1 MGTNPRY
8 NNNGRRYPQF
18 NGLIMSRIEEKFL
31 ETFGEE
37 PDLVAAAPGRVNLI
51 GEHID
56 YSDGFVLP
64 FAIKDRTLVA
74 ARKRNDSTV
83 RIASAQRRNKVVTVD
98 INQVKPG
105 LKGEWERYALGV
117 LWSLGVKSGV
127 DLMIDGHVPLGA
139 GLSSSAALECSVATA
154 MNHLFDLGFNLEEL
168 ARLTQKAE
176 NQYVGVPCG
185 IMDQSVSLMATQGS
199 ALLLDCRDLSTK
211 NIPFDVASSGLEL
224 LIIDTQAHHA
234 LTDGGYAERRASCE
248 SAVAK
253 LGISSLRELTL
264 EKLQESGALLIE
276 TEFIRVRH
284 AVTEMKRVLD
294 CVDALSASDFEKVGK
309 LINQSHASLRDDYT
323 VSCPELDTAVEASL
337 LAGAL
342 GSRMVGGGFGGSAIA
357 LIQASK
363 TTQTV
368 STVEKAFADRKFKA
382 PRFFTSL
389 PSQGAELLSRR

>member
-1 MGTNPRY
+1 
-8 NNNGRRYPQF
+8 
-18 NGLIMSRIEEKFL
+18 MSQIEKKFL
-31 ETFGEE
+31 ETFGAE

-74 ARKRNDSTV
+74 ARKRGDSTV
-83 RIASAQRRNKVVTVD
+83 RIASAQRRNKIVTVD
-98 INQVKPG
+98 ISTVKPG

-117 LWSLGVKSGV
+117 LWALGVKEGV
-127 DLMIDGHVPLGA
+127 DLLIDGHVPLGA

-199 ALLLDCRDLSTK
+199 ALLLDCRDLTTK

-248 SAVAK
+248 SVVAK
-253 LGISSLRELTL
+253 LGITSLRELSMEQL
-264 EKLQESGALLIE
+264 ENSRGLLTE
-276 TEFIRVRH
+276 TEFVRARH
-284 AVTEMKRVLD
+284 AVTEMKRVLE
-294 CVDALSASDFEKVGK
+294 CVEALSNSDFERVGQ
-309 LINQSHASLRDDYT
+309 LINQSHISLRDDYT
-323 VSCPELDTAVEASL
+323 VSCPELDTAVEAAL
-337 LAGAL
+337 AAGAL

-363 TTQTV
+363 TTETIK
-368 STVEKAFADRKFKA
+368 TVEKAFSSKGFKA

>member
-1 MGTNPRY
+1 
-8 NNNGRRYPQF
+8 
-18 NGLIMSRIEEKFL
+18 MSQIEKKFL
-31 ETFGEE
+31 ETFGAE

-74 ARKRNDSTV
+74 ARKRGDSTV
-83 RIASAQRRNKVVTVD
+83 RIASAQRRNKIVTVD
-98 INQVKPG
+98 ISTVKPG

-117 LWSLGVKSGV
+117 LWALGVKEGV
-127 DLMIDGHVPLGA
+127 DLLIDGHVPLGA

-199 ALLLDCRDLSTK
+199 ALLLDCRDLTTK

-248 SAVAK
+248 SVVAK
-253 LGISSLRELTL
+253 LGISSLRELSMEQL
-264 EKLQESGALLIE
+264 ENSRGLLTE
-276 TEFIRVRH
+276 TEFVRARH
-284 AVTEMKRVLD
+284 AVTEMKRVLE
-294 CVDALSASDFEKVGK
+294 CVEALSNSDFAKVGQ

-323 VSCPELDTAVEASL
+323 VSCPELDTAVEAAL
-337 LAGAL
+337 AAGAL

-363 TTQTV
+363 TTETIKA
-368 STVEKAFADRKFKA
+368 VEKAFSSKGFKA

>member
-1 MGTNPRY
+1 
-8 NNNGRRYPQF
+8 
-18 NGLIMSRIEEKFL
+18 MSQIEKKFL
-31 ETFGEE
+31 ETFGVE

-83 RIASAQRRNKVVTVD
+83 RIASAQRRNKIVTVD
-98 INQVKPG
+98 ISKVKPG

-117 LWSLGVKSGV
+117 LWALGVNEGV
-127 DLMIDGHVPLGA
+127 DLLIDGHVPLGA

-248 SAVAK
+248 SVVAK
-253 LGISSLRELTL
+253 LGITSLRELSMEQL
-264 EKLQESGALLIE
+264 ENSRGLLSE
-276 TEFIRVRH
+276 TEFVRARH
-284 AVTEMKRVLD
+284 AITEMKRVLE
-294 CVDALSASDFEKVGK
+294 CVDALSKSEFEKVGE

-323 VSCPELDTAVEASL
+323 VSCPELDSAVEAAL
-337 LAGAL
+337 AAGAL

-363 TTQTV
+363 TTETIKA
-368 STVEKAFADRKFKA
+368 VEKAFASKGFKA

>member
-1 MGTNPRY
+1 
-8 NNNGRRYPQF
+8 
-18 NGLIMSRIEEKFL
+18 MSSIEEKFL

-56 YSDGFVLP
+56 YSEGFVLP
-64 FAIKDRTLVA
+64 FAIKDRTMVA
-74 ARKRNDSTV
+74 ARKRDDSTV
-83 RIASAQRRNKVVTVD
+83 RVASAQRRNKIVTVD
-98 INQVKPG
+98 IADVKPG

-117 LWSLGVKSGV
+117 LWSMGVTSGV

-154 MNHLFDLGFNLEEL
+154 MNHLFDMGFNLEEL

-185 IMDQSVSLMATQGS
+185 IMDQSVSLMATNGF
-199 ALLLDCRDLSTK
+199 ALLLDCRDLSTR
-211 NIPFDVASSGLEL
+211 NIPFDVASHGLEL

-248 SAVAK
+248 SVAAK
-253 LGISSLRELTL
+253 LHVKSMRELTITQL
-264 EKLQESGALLIE
+264 DSSRDLLSE
-276 TEFIRVRH
+276 TEYIRARH
-284 AVTEMKRVLD
+284 AITEMKRVLD
-294 CVDALSASDFEKVGK
+294 CVEALSSGDFVKVGQ
-309 LINQSHASLRDDYT
+309 LLNQSHLSLRDDYN
-323 VSCPELDTAVEASL
+323 VSCPELNAAVEASL
-337 LAGAL
+337 VAGAL

-357 LIQASK
+357 LIKASK
-363 TTQTV
+363 TS
-368 STVEKAFADRKFKA
+368 STISAVEKAFADRKFKA

-389 PSQGAELLSRR
+389 PSQGAELLSRG

>member
-1 MGTNPRY
+1 
-8 NNNGRRYPQF
+8 
-18 NGLIMSRIEEKFL
+18 MSQIEKKFL
-31 ETFGEE
+31 ETFGAE

-74 ARKRNDSTV
+74 ARKRHDSTV
-83 RIASAQRRNKVVTVD
+83 RIASAQRRNKIVTVD
-98 INQVKPG
+98 ISTVKPG

-117 LWSLGVKSGV
+117 LWALGVKEGV
-127 DLMIDGHVPLGA
+127 DLLIDGHVPLGA

-154 MNHLFDLGFNLEEL
+154 MNHLFDLGYNLEEL

-199 ALLLDCRDLSTK
+199 ALLLDCRDLTTK

-248 SAVAK
+248 SVVAK
-253 LGISSLRELTL
+253 LGITTLRELSMEQL
-264 EKLQESGALLIE
+264 ENSRGLLTE
-276 TEFIRVRH
+276 TEFVRARH
-284 AVTEMKRVLD
+284 AVTEMKRVLE
-294 CVDALSASDFEKVGK
+294 CVEALSNSDFAKVGQ
-309 LINQSHASLRDDYT
+309 LINQSHTSLRDDYT
-323 VSCPELDTAVEASL
+323 VSCPELDTAVEAAL
-337 LAGAL
+337 AAGAL

-363 TTQTV
+363 TTETIK
-368 STVEKAFADRKFKA
+368 TVEKAFSSKGFKA

>member
-1 MGTNPRY
+1 
-8 NNNGRRYPQF
+8 
-18 NGLIMSRIEEKFL
+18 MSTIETKFI

-37 PDLVAAAPGRVNLI
+37 PDLIAAAPGRVNLI

-56 YSDGFVLP
+56 YSEGFVLP
-64 FAIKDRTLVA
+64 FAIKDRTTA
-74 ARKRNDSTV
+74 AIRKRNDSVV
-83 RIASAQRRNKVVTVD
+83 RIASAQRRSKIVTVD
-98 INQVKPG
+98 INNVKPG

-117 LWSLGVKSGV
+117 LWSMGVKSGV

-154 MNHLFDLGFNLEEL
+154 VNHLFDMGYSLEDL

-185 IMDQSVSLMATQGS
+185 IMDQSVSLMATNGS
-199 ALLLDCRDLSTK
+199 ALLLDCRDLTTR

-248 SAVAK
+248 SVAAK
-253 LGISSLRELTL
+253 LGIKSMRELTMAQL
-264 EKLQESGALLIE
+264 DAAKDSLNSVEY
-276 TEFIRVRH
+276 IRARH
-284 AVTEMKRVLD
+284 AVSEMKRVLD
-294 CVDALSASDFEKVGK
+294 CVEALSQADFAKVGE
-309 LINQSHASLRDDYT
+309 LINESHASLRDDYT
-323 VSCPELDTAVEASL
+323 VSCPELDTAVDASL
-337 LAGAL
+337 AAGAL

-357 LIQASK
+357 LIEASK
-363 TTQTV
+363 TSETIKAI
-368 STVEKAFADRKFKA
+368 EKAFADKKFKA

-389 PSQGAELLSRR
+389 PSQGAEVIFRK

>member
-1 MGTNPRY
+1 
-8 NNNGRRYPQF
+8 
-18 NGLIMSRIEEKFL
+18 MSQIEKKFL
-31 ETFGEE
+31 ETFGAE

-83 RIASAQRRNKVVTVD
+83 RIASAQRRNKIVTVD

-117 LWSLGVKSGV
+117 LWALGLKKGV
-127 DLMIDGHVPLGA
+127 DLLIDGNVPLGA

-199 ALLLDCRDLSTK
+199 ALLLDCRDLTTK

-248 SAVAK
+248 SVVAK
-253 LGISSLRELTL
+253 LGITSLRELSKEQL
-264 EKLQESGALLIE
+264 ENSHALLTE
-276 TEFIRVRH
+276 TEFVRARH
-284 AVTEMKRVLD
+284 AVSEMKRVLE
-294 CVDALSASDFEKVGK
+294 CVVALRNSDFEKVGH

-323 VSCPELDTAVEASL
+323 VSCPELDTAVDAALS
-337 LAGAL
+337 AGAL

-363 TTQTV
+363 SAETIKV
-368 STVEKAFADRKFKA
+368 IEKAFSSKGFKA

>member
-1 MGTNPRY
+1 
-8 NNNGRRYPQF
+8 
-18 NGLIMSRIEEKFL
+18 MSSIDSKFL

-37 PDLVAAAPGRVNLI
+37 PDLIAAAPGRVNLI

-56 YSDGFVLP
+56 YSEGFVLP
-64 FAIKDRTLVA
+64 FAIKDRTFA
-74 ARKRNDSTV
+74 AIRKRDDSMV
-83 RIASAQRRNKVVTVD
+83 RIASAQRRNKIVTVD
-98 INQVKPG
+98 INSVKPG

-117 LWSLGVKSGV
+117 LWSMGVKTGV

-154 MNHLFDLGFNLEEL
+154 VNHLFNMGLSLEDL

-185 IMDQSVSLMATQGS
+185 IMDQSVSLMATNGS
-199 ALLLDCRDLSTK
+199 ALLLDCRDLSTR

-248 SAVAK
+248 SVAAK
-253 LGISSLRELTL
+253 LSLKSMRELTMAQL
-264 EKLQESGALLIE
+264 ESSKNLLSDV
-276 TEFIRVRH
+276 EFIRARH
-284 AVTEMKRVLD
+284 AVSEMQRVLD
-294 CVDALSASDFEKVGK
+294 CVEALSQADFVKVGE
-309 LINQSHASLRDDYT
+309 LINQSHISLRDDYT
-323 VSCPELDTAVEASL
+323 VSCPELDTAVDASL
-337 LAGAL
+337 AAGAL

-357 LIQASK
+357 LIEASK
-363 TTQTV
+363 TSETIKAI
-368 STVEKAFADRKFKA
+368 EKAFAEKKFKA

-389 PSQGAELLSRR
+389 PSQGAEVISRR

>member
-1 MGTNPRY
+1 
-8 NNNGRRYPQF
+8 
-18 NGLIMSRIEEKFL
+18 MSQIEKKFL
-31 ETFGEE
+31 ETFGAE

-74 ARKRNDSTV
+74 ARKRGDSTV
-83 RIASAQRRNKVVTVD
+83 RIASAQRRNKIVTVD
-98 INQVKPG
+98 ISKVKPG

-117 LWSLGVKSGV
+117 LWALGVKEGV
-127 DLMIDGHVPLGA
+127 DLLIDGHVPLGA

-248 SAVAK
+248 SVVAK
-253 LGISSLRELTL
+253 LGITSLRELSMEQL
-264 EKLQESGALLIE
+264 ENSRGLLTE
-276 TEFIRVRH
+276 TEFVRARH
-284 AVTEMKRVLD
+284 AVTEMKRVLE
-294 CVDALSASDFEKVGK
+294 CVEALSNSDFAKVGQ

-323 VSCPELDTAVEASL
+323 VSCPELDTAVEAAL
-337 LAGAL
+337 AAGAL

-363 TTQTV
+363 TTETIKA
-368 STVEKAFADRKFKA
+368 VEKAFSSKGFKA

>member
-1 MGTNPRY
+1 
-8 NNNGRRYPQF
+8 
-18 NGLIMSRIEEKFL
+18 MSQIEKKFL
-31 ETFGEE
+31 ETFGAE

-83 RIASAQRRNKVVTVD
+83 RIASAQRRNKIVTVD
-98 INQVKPG
+98 ISKVKPG

-117 LWSLGVKSGV
+117 LWALGVKEGV
-127 DLMIDGHVPLGA
+127 DLLIDGHVPLGA

-199 ALLLDCRDLSTK
+199 ALLLDCRDLTTK

-248 SAVAK
+248 SVVAK
-253 LGISSLRELTL
+253 LGITSLRELSMEQL
-264 EKLQESGALLIE
+264 ENSRGLLTE
-276 TEFIRVRH
+276 TEFIRARH
-284 AVTEMKRVLD
+284 AVTEMKRVLE
-294 CVDALSASDFEKVGK
+294 CVDALSKSEFEKVGE

-323 VSCPELDTAVEASL
+323 VSCPELDTAVEAAL
-337 LAGAL
+337 TAGAL

-363 TTQTV
+363 TTETIR
-368 STVEKAFADRKFKA
+368 SIEKAFASKGFKA